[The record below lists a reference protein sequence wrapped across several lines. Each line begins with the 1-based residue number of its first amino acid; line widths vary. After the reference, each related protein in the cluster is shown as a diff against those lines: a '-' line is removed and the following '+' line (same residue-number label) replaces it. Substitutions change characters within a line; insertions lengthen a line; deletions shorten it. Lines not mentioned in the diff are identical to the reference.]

1 MLTKQSI
8 RKYLA
13 PAAIATSIAVFSPVG
28 MDSASAH
35 GGPDEAESTTEVES
49 TTSESNQQQETN
61 NSVVFVSQTI
71 SVGDLQQQLLDKGY
85 DINVDGINGPQTEST
100 LRDFQSN
107 QGIAVDGIVGPNTMS
122 ALNGESTG
130 ETANNGSNGESTG
143 NQNGAEESANNSD
156 VISTAQGLVGSP
168 YVMGGTTPDGFDSS
182 GFINYV
188 FNQHGVDL
196 NRTHADMWA
205 NDGTR
210 VDNPQPGDVVFFE
223 GTYKDG
229 VSHSGIY
236 LGNGQM
242 IHAGTE
248 ATGVEQ
254 TSMDI
259 DYWDSR
265 YIGAK
270 RF

>member
-1 MLTKQSI
+1 MVTKQSI

-28 MDSASAH
+28 MDSAFAH
-35 GGPDEAESTTEVES
+35 GGPTEAESTTEVES

-61 NSVVFVSQTI
+61 NRVVFVSQTL

-107 QGIAVDGIVGPNTMS
+107 QGIAVDGIVGPDTIN
-122 ALNGESTG
+122 AINGNST
-130 ETANNGSNGESTG
+130 NNGSSGETSG
-143 NQNGAEESANNSD
+143 SDNGAEATTNDSD
-156 VISTAQGLVGSP
+156 VISTAQSLVGSP
-168 YVMGGTTPDGFDSS
+168 YVMGGTTPSGFDSS
-182 GFINYV
+182 GFVNYV
-188 FNQHGVDL
+188 FQQHGVDL

-205 NDGTR
+205 NNGTH

-254 TSMDI
+254 TSTEI
-259 DYWDSR
+259 DYWSDR